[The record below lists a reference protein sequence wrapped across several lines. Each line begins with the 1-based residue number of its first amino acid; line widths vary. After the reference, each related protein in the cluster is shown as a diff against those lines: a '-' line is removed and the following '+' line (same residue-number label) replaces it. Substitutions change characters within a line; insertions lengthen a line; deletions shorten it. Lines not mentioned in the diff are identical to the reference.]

1 MPMSRS
7 SEIKEFLF
15 SAVVCCMANQ
25 HIKAV
30 NEASIYLW
38 VGKEKRQ

>member
-7 SEIKEFLF
+7 REMKEFLF
-15 SAVVCCMANQ
+15 SAVVCCMANLQ
-25 HIKAV
+25 IKPV